1 MKKIDGNIWYEERA
15 GRMSVGFTRQCL
27 DEKLQECFHI
37 LPADSYSV
45 KARGPLMVLETNDG
59 LESVRSPVA
68 GRVLFFNDKA
78 RNFPDRLTEED
89 VIVEIEMPKPEV
101 KKVASKKSPTT
112 KVVTG
117 GNNQA
122 VFPIP
127 WAPLGDERDPDGW
140 LIDDLA

>member
-1 MKKIDGNIWYEERA
+1 MKTIQGNIWYEQVG
-15 GRMSVGFTRQCL
+15 GRMAIGFTKQCL

-37 LPADSYSV
+37 LPADAYSV
-45 KARGPLMVLETNDG
+45 KVRGPLMVLETNDG

-89 VIVEIEMPKPEV
+89 VIVEIEMPQPKAEV
-101 KKVASKKSPTT
+101 KKVATKKSTT
-112 KVVTG
+112 KAGVG
-117 GNNQA
+117 GNQA

-127 WAPLGDERDPDGW
+127 WAPANPVD
-140 LIDDLA
+140 DDLWFDDQV

>member
-1 MKKIDGNIWYEERA
+1 MKTISGNIWYEQVG
-15 GRMSVGFTRQCL
+15 GRMAIGFTKQCL

-37 LPADSYSV
+37 LPADAYSV
-45 KARGPLMVLETNDG
+45 KVQGPLMVLETNDG

-89 VIVEIEMPKPEV
+89 VIVEIEMPQPKAEV
-101 KKVASKKSPTT
+101 KKAPAKKSRTT
-112 KVVTG
+112 TTPIG
-117 GNNQA
+117 AGNPA

-127 WAPLGDERDPDGW
+127 FIDNDDWW
-140 LIDDLA
+140 IDDDVAR